1 MSERSTIARPY
12 ARAVFDLALEES
24 ALDRW
29 SDMLSLMGGI
39 AEVPDMKNVIAN
51 PETDR
56 EAVLGIFFDVAGT
69 RLDKQGRNF
78 LRVLMQGRRAGLLP
92 LIIETY
98 EALRA
103 EEENRCV
110 ARVLSARN
118 LTPEQ
123 LKTVRTEL
131 ERTLGR
137 NVELDCA
144 VDEGLIGGIVVRVGD
159 RVIDGSALGRLE
171 QMARDLS

>member
-12 ARAVFDLALEES
+12 ARAVFDLALEEG

-29 SDMLSLMGGI
+29 SDMLSLMGAI

-56 EAVLGIFFDVAGT
+56 EVVLGIFFDVAGT

-78 LRVLMQGRRAGLLP
+78 LRLLMQGRRAGLLA
-92 LIIETY
+92 LIIRIY

-123 LKTVRTEL
+123 EKTVRTEL

-159 RVIDGSALGRLE
+159 RIIDGSALGRLE
-171 QMARDLS
+171 QMAHELS